1 MGPRGRGAPRGV
13 GRALHPRGEVD
24 ASLLCSECQIF
35 SNNLEKK
42 SYLNFRAFGELLF
55 SGYFYIARIIQ
66 ITDRKILFLF
76 YLI

>member
-13 GRALHPRGEVD
+13 GRALHPRGQVGD
-24 ASLLCSECQIF
+24 PPAVFPVPNI
-35 SNNLEKK
+35 LEK

-66 ITDRKILFLF
+66 ITDRKYLFLF